1 MHNPARAAATASVVP
16 QPPVAAGK
24 EVPPGVKGWSWG
36 AFWLNWVW
44 AIGNKTWIGLLAFVP
59 LVNLVMP
66 FVLGFKGREWAW
78 RARRWNS
85 VEHFHQVQR
94 RWDIAGWV
102 IVFAAA
108 ALLGTI
114 AYLNQRSQMANFKVP
129 DVFRANAEHQDAPVA
144 APDPAQSR
152 AEPAPYPL
160 PDLGFSTDSL
170 LGELTAIGV
179 DEVFRRNLEYYL
191 TQPKR
196 FWAECMESNASR
208 AKQFGGMEHQEAQ
221 QYALDACRSETT
233 SYHDCLNKQALEEA
247 ASCIKTII
255 DNQAQTED

>member
-1 MHNPARAAATASVVP
+1 MCNQARAAATASVVP
-16 QPPVAAGK
+16 QPPVAAAK

-36 AFWLNWVW
+36 AFWLSGVW

-78 RARRWNS
+78 RARRWNN

-94 RWDIAGWV
+94 RWDIAGWALV

-114 AYLNQRSQMANFKVP
+114 VYLNQRS
-129 DVFRANAEHQDAPVA
+129 A

-170 LGELTAIGV
+170 LGALTVIGV

-208 AKQFGGMEHQEAQ
+208 AKQFGGMEHQEAR
-221 QYALDACRSETT
+221 QYALDACRAETT
-233 SYHDCLNKQALEEA
+233 SYYDCLNKQALEEA
-247 ASCIKTII
+247 ASCIII
-255 DNQAQTED
+255 LIENQAED